1 MWTRTASESRNG
13 SIRGSNHRRR
23 MRIEGIRRAIL
34 QFLNLRFS
42 FFYGLLRAEL
52 YTHGDLL
59 LAFG

>member
-1 MWTRTASESRNG
+1 
-13 SIRGSNHRRR
+13 